1 MDWRGVWA
9 PILGLVIAVV
19 LFFLIAFVLPDS
31 VDLVDLQQGVAV
43 AAVVAAAP
51 VAALASRSDR
61 SIWRALGA
69 GMVIAGVVTTP
80 GGNFVGPLMA
90 IIGVLLL
97 YTARTDARLSLRVEG
112 LALGYAIALTI
123 GMYAALA
130 TEMVWTVTAVLL
142 SALVASSPWWGRRLI
157 SPGTQVA

>member
-1 MDWRGVWA
+1 MERRGVWA
-9 PILGLVIAVV
+9 PILGLVMAVV
-19 LFFLIAFVLPDS
+19 LFFLISFVLPDS
-31 VDLVDLQQGVAV
+31 ADLVSLQQGVAV
-43 AAVVAAAP
+43 ATVVAAAP

-61 SIWRALGA
+61 SIRRALGA
-69 GMVIAGVVTTP
+69 GMTIAGVVTTP

-97 YTARTDARLSLRVEG
+97 YTARSEARLSFRVEA
-112 LALGYAIALTI
+112 LALAYAIVLTVAMFSALS
-123 GMYAALA
+123 

-142 SALVASSPWWGRRLI
+142 STLVASSPWWGRRLI